1 MLIHNVNKARQFADY
16 SGLAFGNIYPTDVD
30 GYIEYKNIACVLYE
44 LKYRDATMPK
54 GQQIALE
61 RMVDNARTA
70 GKDAVLFLC
79 SHDAPEEDAIDVAN
93 AVVKQIYYCGKWH
106 HADGETAKY
115 WTEKFLR
122 WSEKKQL
129 GWMR

>member
-1 MLIHNVNKARQFADY
+1 MRIRNADKARQLADF

-30 GYIEYKNIACVLYE
+30 GYIEYKNIACILYE
-44 LKYRDATMPK
+44 LKYRDAEMPR
-54 GQQIALE
+54 GQQVALE

-79 SHDAPEEDAIDVAN
+79 SHDAPVGEAIDVADSK
-93 AVVKQIYYCGKWH
+93 VKQIYYCGKWH
-106 HADGETAKY
+106 PTDGTTARQ
-115 WTEKFLR
+115 WTEKFLK
-122 WSEKKQL
+122 WSDKKHF